1 MRVNKYDLM
10 RKRAD
15 QESGAQTQQET
26 DALARRFASQGIGG
40 SGAAIKQEQMAFERG
55 AQRVDK
61 AKEGINMAEA
71 DELGRIEEADKGRQ
85 FQAGE
90 NALARRFASEEAGIA
105 RQFQTSE
112 RQGSQAYQSLERQ
125 AQEAFQRGE
134 ADKGRE
140 LQQQA
145 MTMQADQFAQ
155 TFEAA
160 KKQFDLDA
168 YISYQNLVT
177 ARGGNAM
184 VLPPE
189 LLERLGLSKDFF
201 GSASEAEA
209 ATAEDQFWSGAQNAG
224 RSSKNAF
231 KNPDPIKSIKKMF
244 GGS

>member
-1 MRVNKYDLM
+1 MGMRVNKYDLM

-145 MTMQADQFAQ
+145 MTMQADQFKQ
-155 TFEAA
+155 SFEAA

-177 ARGGNAM
+177 AKGGAPFA
-184 VLPPE
+184 LPAGLMEKIGMTRQDFAAPTQQEEARAALRKSDPMFYNNKSDEE
-189 LLERLGLSKDFF
+189 LDYYLEIINRK
-201 GSASEAEA
+201 
-209 ATAEDQFWSGAQNAG
+209 
-224 RSSKNAF
+224 
-231 KNPDPIKSIKKMF
+231 
-244 GGS
+244 